1 MLLVCALAALI
12 SILIATMFVLADD
25 IQAFRASA
33 NDRSDEHSYGD
44 WPAVPSLHS
53 SDLADERQRNHG

>member
-33 NDRSDEHSYGD
+33 NDRSDEGSYGGRASNPPFHVSGD
-44 WPAVPSLHS
+44 N
-53 SDLADERQRNHG
+53 E